1 MGNENGT
8 WIMRGL
14 PLSDPRCIRSPE
26 ELTDY
31 ITKVG
36 FLPLFRNGI
45 RDFSVEEFTDAAAW
59 WTGDQSRDPWEWR
72 EILARSGK
80 VVYGKF
86 FGKIAG
92 FLSTDWLPYVVN
104 YRRNGYD
111 FDALWD
117 DEKASFR
124 QKKIM
129 DLFETEPE
137 LFSNDLKAKA
147 GFGKDGDRNFEGT
160 VTGLQM
166 SLYLCVRDFRQRT
179 NKAGTPYG
187 WPIAVYCTPEH
198 IWGKEAVTAAYSED
212 PNVSGERICRHV
224 SELYGVQNEKT
235 LHSLLY

>member
-14 PLSDPRCIRSPE
+14 PLSDPRCLKSPE
-26 ELTDY
+26 ELTAY
-31 ITKVG
+31 INQVG
-36 FLPLFRNGI
+36 FLPLFRNEVPG
-45 RDFSVEEFTDAAAW
+45 FSVEEFTDASAW

-80 VVYGKF
+80 IVYGKF
-86 FGKIAG
+86 FAKKAG
-92 FLSTDWLPYVVN
+92 FLSLEWLPYFVN

-147 GFGKDGDRNFEGT
+147 GFGKEGDKNFEGT

-179 NKAGTPYG
+179 NKAGAPYG
-187 WPIAVYCTPEH
+187 WPIAVYSTPER
-198 IWGKEAVTAAYSED
+198 IWGSDAVASAYAED
-212 PNVSGERICRHV
+212 PKISGERIYRHV
-224 SELYGVQNEKT
+224 MELYDIRNEKV
-235 LHSLLY
+235 LRSLLS